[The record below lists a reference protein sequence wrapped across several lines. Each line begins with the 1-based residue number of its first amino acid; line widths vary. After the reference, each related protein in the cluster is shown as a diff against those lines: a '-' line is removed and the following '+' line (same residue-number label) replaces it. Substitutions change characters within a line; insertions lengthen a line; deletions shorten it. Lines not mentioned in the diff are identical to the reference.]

1 MAHREPTDW
10 VNRTLETDT
19 CWKEVSF
26 RKGKVSKG
34 WLFAAF
40 VLSWQSPFSWEEGTE
55 SLLCPQEGILHY
67 VCRKCGLLRISALNT
82 CGSTSAFLEVWG
94 IEEDGRDGFI
104 GTRSPSC
111 FREIL
116 KILRLRLLL
125 RALVGNGKSLP
136 SSSRALPGI
145 RATMWLIFPE
155 IFLIASLTWA
165 TVNFS

>member
-55 SLLCPQEGILHY
+55 SLLWPQEGILHY

-111 FREIL
+111 L
-116 KILRLRLLL
+116 Q
-125 RALVGNGKSLP
+125 GNPENSARPPPVESTRGQRKVP
-136 SSSRALPGI
+136 SVFFQGSEPPCGLSFQRY
-145 RATMWLIFPE
+145 F
-155 IFLIASLTWA
+155 
-165 TVNFS
+165 